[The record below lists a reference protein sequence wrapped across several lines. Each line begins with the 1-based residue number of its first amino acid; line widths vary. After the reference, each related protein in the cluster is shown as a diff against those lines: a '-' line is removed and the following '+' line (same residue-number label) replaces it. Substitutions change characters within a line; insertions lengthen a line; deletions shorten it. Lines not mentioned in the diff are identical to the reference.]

1 MKCCNTG
8 LHCLLRWFAIPSNI
22 WLPLCLFTC
31 IFSFSNANLEKENH
45 LKNPTVYKSP
55 SLQLSSK
62 PCSLLITLST
72 VSLEQQIKLLSRL
85 QNGIFFFFPQIRV
98 NMLIFWYQNISLSV
112 WRKGILLTTWWEG
125 ELVQPLRKTVSGFLK
140 N

>member
-1 MKCCNTG
+1 MKCCNIG

-22 WLPLCLFTC
+22 WLPLCLFTY

-45 LKNPTVYKSP
+45 LKNPTVYRSP

-62 PCSLLITLST
+62 PCSLSITLST
-72 VSLEQQIKLLSRL
+72 VSLEQEIKLLSRW
-85 QNGIFFFFPQIRV
+85 QNGIFFFSPQIRV
-98 NMLIFWYQNISLSV
+98 NISYS
-112 WRKGILLTTWWEG
+112 GIKIYPSQCGEREFSYTTWWEG
-125 ELVQPLRKTVSGFLK
+125 ELVQPLRKTVLGFLK